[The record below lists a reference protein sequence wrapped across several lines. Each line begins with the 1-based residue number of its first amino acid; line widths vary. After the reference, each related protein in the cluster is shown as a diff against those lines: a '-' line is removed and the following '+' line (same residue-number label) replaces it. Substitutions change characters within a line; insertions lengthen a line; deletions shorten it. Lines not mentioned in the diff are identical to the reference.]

1 MMKQRVLYLDI
12 VRILACLMVILMHS
26 PQPHSAHS
34 LVLSSISLLAAPCI
48 GLFFMVS
55 GALILP
61 VSQPINI
68 YLKHRFT
75 KIVIPVLFWSLFYL
89 LIRYFNA
96 DDLEELFISIIS
108 IPFSTQGCAHFWFIY
123 VLIGLYFLAPII
135 SAWLQKASKR
145 EIEFYLLLWLVTMCY
160 PIINSFIRV
169 NDEVSGILY
178 YFAGYVGYFV
188 LGYYL
193 HNYIKYWN
201 IWILAAMYIL
211 PLGCAVVCK
220 LSEFEVDFY
229 SVFWYLSI
237 SVVSMC
243 VALFMVIKKLFA
255 VIKLNKWLENALIDF
270 SRCSFGIYLIH
281 LFVVRDVLWR
291 MDLTFLPNGGGILE
305 TFLIATI
312 FSYLIVHLIS
322 RFPGAEYFVGFK
334 RK

>member
-1 MMKQRVLYLDI
+1 MKQRVLYLDL
-12 VRILACLMVILMHS
+12 VRILACLMVIFTHS

-34 LVLSSISLLAAPCI
+34 LVLSSISLLAAPSI

-55 GALILP
+55 GALLLP
-61 VSQPINI
+61 VSKPTNTF
-68 YLKHRFT
+68 LKHRLT

-96 DDLEELFISIIS
+96 NDFEELFISIIL
-108 IPFSTQGCAHFWFIY
+108 IPFSTQGCAVFWFIY

-145 EIEFYLLLWLVTMCY
+145 EIEFYLFLWLVTMCY

-220 LSEFEVDFY
+220 LLEFKIDFY

-237 SVVSMC
+237 SIVAMC
-243 VALFMVIKKLFA
+243 VALFMGIKKLFGA
-255 VIKLNKWLENALIDF
+255 IKLNIWLENALIDF
-270 SRCSFGIYLIH
+270 SKCSFGIYLIH
-281 LFVVRDVLWR
+281 FFVVRDVLWR
-291 MDLTFLPNGGGILE
+291 IDLGFPLNGGSIFG
-305 TFLIATI
+305 TFMIATI
-312 FSYLIVHLIS
+312 ISYLIVHLMS
-322 RFPGAEYFVGFK
+322 RLPIAEYLIGFK

>member
-1 MMKQRVLYLDI
+1 MKQRVLYLDI
-12 VRILACLMVILMHS
+12 LRILACLMVIFTHS

-34 LVLSSISLLAAPCI
+34 LVLSSISLLAAPSI

-55 GALILP
+55 GALLLP
-61 VSQPINI
+61 VSQPTNMF
-68 YLKHRFT
+68 LKHRLT

-89 LIRYFNA
+89 LVHNFNA
-96 DDLEELFISIIS
+96 NDLEELFISIIS
-108 IPFSTQGCAHFWFIY
+108 IPLSTQGCAVFWFVY
-123 VLIGLYFLAPII
+123 VLIGLYLLAPII

-145 EIEFYLLLWLVTMCY
+145 EIEFYLLLWLITMCY
-160 PIINSFIRV
+160 PVISPFIRV

-220 LSEFEVDFY
+220 LSEFKVDFY

-237 SVVSMC
+237 SVVAMC
-243 VALFMVIKKLFA
+243 VALFMYIKELFSAAKLN
-255 VIKLNKWLENALIDF
+255 IKLEKFIVDF
-270 SRCSFGIYLIH
+270 SNYSFGIYLIH
-281 LFVVRDVLWR
+281 FYIIRDVLWQF
-291 MDLTFLPNGGGILE
+291 DLALLSNGGGILE
-305 TFLIATI
+305 TFVITTVVSYMLVHLMSKIHG
-312 FSYLIVHLIS
+312 SEYLI
-322 RFPGAEYFVGFK
+322 GFK
-334 RK
+334 RE